1 MNNTGDNLVFL
12 SFLFHP
18 YGYPHVW
25 IVCGWCVTPSK
36 DDHDNTVDESLSVG
50 YIKETNPHNP
60 HSPTS
65 HGRPL
70 HNLPSG
76 SEVESRGELP
86 RIHSVH
92 NTDDYYYFSL
102 YPESFERLGD
112 DGRGYLPYCLT
123 RR

>member
-76 SEVESRGELP
+76 SEAESRGNYRVSTASTTPMTTTTFLSILNLSKDLAMTAVDTS
-86 RIHSVH
+86 RTV
-92 NTDDYYYFSL
+92 
-102 YPESFERLGD
+102 
-112 DGRGYLPYCLT
+112 
-123 RR
+123 